1 MNPLRTTMLTLA
13 LAAVRAGLPTPAEL
27 TAIAMLVAV
36 VTVQVLAAAM
46 RWSAQRPFPV
56 DMRSARATPAPPGV
70 MIGYSSRLA
79 LSTTFTGLFFSYLA
93 RADDWRLAI
102 LFSIPLLAWSTRRLY
117 RARLVWLDPVQR
129 ARVVLA
135 VAA

>member
-1 MNPLRTTMLTLA
+1 M
-13 LAAVRAGLPTPAEL
+13 LAAVRAGVPAPGRADRL
-27 TAIAMLVAV
+27 VMLVVV
-36 VTVQVLAAAM
+36 VTVQVIAAAM

-70 MIGYSSRLA
+70 MVGYSTRLA
-79 LSTTFTGLFFSYLA
+79 LSHDVHRPVLLRCSPGAATGASP
-93 RADDWRLAI
+93 I
-102 LFSIPLLAWSTRRLY
+102 LFAVPLLAWSTYRLC
-117 RARLVWLDPVQR
+117 ARPPRWLDPVQR

>member
-1 MNPLRTTMLTLA
+1 M
-13 LAAVRAGLPTPAEL
+13 V
-27 TAIAMLVAV
+27 MLVAV
-36 VTVQVLAAAM
+36 VTVQVIAAAM

-70 MIGYSSRLA
+70 MVGYSSRLA
-79 LSTTFTGLFFSYLA
+79 LSTTFTGLFFSFLA

-102 LFSIPLLAWSTRRLY
+102 LFAVPLLAWSTYRLY

-129 ARVVLA
+129 APPHGVGCRTGQA
-135 VAA
+135 